1 MTDFLQNGVITTLH
15 NLTHRPVGELES
27 ELRAF
32 ARRRPMSLILPSLYS
47 ELTGPALPRIIQEL
61 AQVEYLAEIV
71 VGLDQ
76 ADEAQYRHARD
87 FFSALPQR
95 VHILWNDG
103 PRLRALDAELTE
115 SDLAPRNPGKGRNVW
130 YCIGFVLALGRSQC
144 IGLHDCDILTY
155 DRQLLARLFYPVAN
169 PASDLRFCKGYY
181 ARVTDAGRLSGRV
194 TRLFVTPLLRALR
207 VILGSDDYIEFLD
220 SFRYPLAGEFA
231 MRADVA
237 SQIRIPD
244 DWGLEVGV
252 LSEVYR
258 NLSKRQICQVDIA
271 DNYDHKHQ
279 DLSVQDRGAGLS
291 RMSQEIAKAIY
302 RKLATEGV
310 VLSDGFFRTLKATYF
325 RTALDMLGQYG
336 HDAAINGLKMDCHAE
351 ELAIESFAQS
361 VILAGETFLANPLE
375 VPFIPN
381 WNRVTAAIPDFPG
394 RLVTAVATDSRE
406 AGASGTAQADPPTT
420 SRIVEMRPG

>member
-15 NLTHRPVGELES
+15 NLTHRPVGELEA

-115 SDLAPRNPGKGRNVW
+115 CDLAPRNPGKGRNVW

-144 IGLHDCDILTY
+144 IGLHDCDIITY

-181 ARVTDAGRLSGRV
+181 ARVSDAGRLSGRV

-207 VILGSDDYIEFLD
+207 VILGSNDYIEFLD

-231 MRADVA
+231 MRTDVA

-279 DLSVQDRGAGLS
+279 ELSVQDRGAGLA

-325 RTALDMLGQYG
+325 RSALDMLVQYG

-406 AGASGTAQADPPTT
+406 AGAAGTAQVDPLIT
-420 SRIVEMRPG
+420 SRIVEMGAG

>member
-15 NLTHRPVGELES
+15 NLTHRPVGELEA

-115 SDLAPRNPGKGRNVW
+115 CDLAPRNPGKGRNVW

-181 ARVTDAGRLSGRV
+181 ARVSDAGRLSGRV

-207 VILGSDDYIEFLD
+207 VILGSNDYIEFLD

-231 MRADVA
+231 MRTDVA

-279 DLSVQDRGAGLS
+279 ELSVQDRGAGLS

-325 RTALDMLGQYG
+325 RSALDMLVQYG

-406 AGASGTAQADPPTT
+406 AGAAGTAQFDPLMT
-420 SRIVEMRPG
+420 SRIVEMGPG